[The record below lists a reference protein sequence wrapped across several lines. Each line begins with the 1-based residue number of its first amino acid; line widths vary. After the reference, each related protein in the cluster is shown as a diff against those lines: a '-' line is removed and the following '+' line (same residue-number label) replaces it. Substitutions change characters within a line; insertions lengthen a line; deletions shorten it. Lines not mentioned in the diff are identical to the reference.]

1 MKFLTIFKKNLIVF
15 SIYILLIIIAIVF
28 YGLIIRL
35 PLTKSI
41 AHFLDLIRQVAPLS
55 LISLGQTLVMLVGG
69 IDLSVGAVAS
79 LANIL
84 SANFMKG
91 EVSLIPI
98 SVFLTLII
106 CILIGFINGVVIV
119 KVKMPPFLVT
129 LAMSSVVRGAY
140 LLYTGGAPRGG
151 IAEEFR
157 FIARKWIGSPIGDAP
172 GIFPV
177 AGIVWITIFFVL
189 LFAINKTIFGIEL
202 YAVGGN
208 PRTAWLSGFNP
219 NKFTI
224 GIYMLSAALASMSGL
239 MHSALIG
246 GALLHVGDPYILDSI
261 AATCIGGTT
270 FDGGVGGIVG
280 TIAGV
285 LIIQLLNAFMTIMG
299 MKETGKYIVLGL
311 LIIAILSIN
320 HLIASSRK

>member
-1 MKFLTIFKKNLIVF
+1 MEFLTIFKRNLIVF
-15 SIYILLIIIAIVF
+15 SIYILLITIAIVF

-69 IDLSVGAVAS
+69 IDLSLGAIAS

-91 EVSLIPI
+91 EASLIPI
-98 SVFLTLII
+98 SILLTLII

-140 LLYTGGAPRGG
+140 LLYTGGAPRGA
-151 IAEEFR
+151 IAEKFR
-157 FIARKWIGSPIGDAP
+157 FIARGWVGSPIGDAP
-172 GIFPV
+172 GIFPI
-177 AGIVWITIFFVL
+177 AGVIWITIFFVL
-189 LFAINKTIFGIEL
+189 LFAINKTIFGVEL

-208 PRTAWLSGFNP
+208 PRAAWLSGFNP
-219 NKFTI
+219 SKFTI
-224 GIYMLSAALASMSGL
+224 GIYILSATFAGISGL

-246 GALLHVGDPYILDSI
+246 GALLHVGDPYLLDSI

-270 FDGGVGGIVG
+270 FDGGIGGIVG

-285 LIIQLLNAFMTIMG
+285 LIIQLLNAFMTIMAIR
-299 MKETGKYIVLGL
+299 ETGKYIVLGL
-311 LIIAILSIN
+311 LIIVILSIN
-320 HLIASSRK
+320 HLIASSRR